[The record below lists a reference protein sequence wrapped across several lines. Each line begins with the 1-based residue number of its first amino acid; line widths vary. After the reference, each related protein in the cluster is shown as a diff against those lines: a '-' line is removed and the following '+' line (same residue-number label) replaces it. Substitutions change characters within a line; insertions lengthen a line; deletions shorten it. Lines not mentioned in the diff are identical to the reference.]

1 MGATMG
7 DEPRRLGDIL
17 NRGVPAPGQ
26 RGGPP
31 DGEPDEAL
39 AGLTGE
45 EPDSSAA
52 DHDPTGLDLASR
64 IAQAA
69 TVSGA
74 GPRPGVR
81 KTRRS
86 RPDRSASRARRD
98 DPVPLG
104 AAVGHLIAQRGWTRG
119 VNLKT
124 LLADWPSLVG
134 QANAEH
140 SKPEA
145 YADAVLTVR
154 ADSTAWASSLRLLAP
169 QLVAKLNAALGDG
182 TVTRIEVLG
191 PAAPS
196 WKHGLRVVRDG
207 RGPRDTYG

>member
-1 MGATMG
+1 MG
-7 DEPRRLGDIL
+7 DEPRSLGDIL
-17 NRGVPAPGQ
+17 RRGVPPERQREGRGWDEPPPGAE
-26 RGGPP
+26 P
-31 DGEPDEAL
+31 EPDREQADDAL
-39 AGLTGE
+39 DG
-45 EPDSSAA
+45 
-52 DHDPTGLDLASR
+52 HDPTGLDLASR
-64 IAQAA
+64 IAQSA
-69 TVSGA
+69 TVTGVPARPGA
-74 GPRPGVR
+74 RKPRRPRPDG
-81 KTRRS
+81 
-86 RPDRSASRARRD
+86 SASRSRRD

-104 AAVGHLIAQRGWTRG
+104 AAVGKLIEQRGWTRG
-119 VNLKT
+119 VSLK
-124 LLADWPSLVG
+124 LLLSDWPGLVG
-134 QANAEH
+134 QANADH
-140 SKPEA
+140 SRPEA

>member
-1 MGATMG
+1 MG

-17 NRGVPAPGQ
+17 NKGVGAPAE

-31 DGEPDEAL
+31 AAERDEVL
-39 AGLTGE
+39 AERTGE
-45 EPDSSAA
+45 TAGSSAA
-52 DHDPTGLDLASR
+52 GHDPTGLDLASR

-69 TVSGA
+69 TASGA
-74 GPRPGVR
+74 APRPGVR
-81 KTRRS
+81 KTRRPRS
-86 RPDRSASRARRD
+86 DRQASRTRRD

-124 LLADWPSLVG
+124 LLADWAALVG

-154 ADSTAWASSLRLLAP
+154 ADSTAWAASLRLLAP
-169 QLVAKLNAALGDG
+169 QLVAKLNAALGEG

>member
-1 MGATMG
+1 MP
-7 DEPRRLGDIL
+7 DEPRILGDIL
-17 NRGVPAPGQ
+17 RRGV
-26 RGGPP
+26 
-31 DGEPDEAL
+31 
-39 AGLTGE
+39 
-45 EPDSSAA
+45 SSAQPSVPEPA
-52 DHDPTGLDLASR
+52 DPDATIDDHDPTGLDLASR

-74 GPRPGVR
+74 QPRSDKQR
-81 KTRRS
+81 KRPRRE
-86 RPDRSASRARRD
+86 PPKRSRRD
-98 DPVPLG
+98 DPTPLG
-104 AAVGHLIAQRGWTRG
+104 EAVGSLIAQRGWTRG
-119 VNLKT
+119 VNLKA
-124 LLADWPSLVG
+124 LLADWPGLVG
-134 QANAEH
+134 QANADH

-145 YADAVLTVR
+145 YVGTVLTVR

-182 TVTRIEVLG
+182 TITRIDVLG